1 MYTNH
6 MANKEDRIKALQ
18 TLVNIY
24 YDDEGNRTN
33 LPISF
38 NIIETHVKELR
49 ELGKRP
55 AWINACNEWLNVI
68 THARQT
74 FNNYMDPDN
83 KDDTN
88 YSAFT
93 EQDFTTTTA
102 TEYTRLAQWAMLQGT
117 TYLSPEA

>member
-18 TLVNIY
+18 TLVNMY
-24 YDDEGNRTN
+24 YDDEGNRTE

-38 NIIETHVKELR
+38 NIIETHINILR

-68 THARQT
+68 THARMQ
-74 FNNYMDPDN
+74 FNKYMDP
-83 KDDTN
+83 N
-88 YSAFT
+88 YEAGVDYSEFT
-93 EQDFTTTTA
+93 AQDFTTTTGA
-102 TEYTRLAQWAMLQGT
+102 EYTRLAQWAMLQGT